1 MAVTYQPTKSAH
13 RLNGRSRLVDLTSN
27 ALLLAVLWVA
37 YSTVRGL
44 TAGAYTTAANNAET
58 ILRLQQSLGLPDE
71 ATIQAALLG
80 HTWLFKGANLYYIG
94 VHFPITIAFLT
105 WTWRNHHDKFARVR
119 NALIA
124 TTAAAL
130 AIHVV
135 YPLKPPRMMRG
146 FVDTARVFGPDPYQL
161 SISGGA
167 NQLAAMPSL
176 HFGWALL
183 IALGAIWAGHS
194 PRRWLMLVHPVVT
207 LAVVVLTANHYWID
221 AIAAAAIVAVAWLL
235 TRPSR
240 KRRAAER
247 FSPAHQA
254 ASGEAACA
262 SSSGD
267 LGQSVS

>member
-1 MAVTYQPTKSAH
+1 MAVTYQTTDTAP
-13 RLNGRSRLVDLTSN
+13 RLNGRSRLIDLAGN
-27 ALLLAVLWVA
+27 ALLLSVLWLA
-37 YSTVRGL
+37 YSTVRGV
-44 TAGAYTTAANNAET
+44 TAGAYTTAANNAES
-58 ILRLQQSLGLPDE
+58 ILRLQQSLGLPNE
-71 ATIQAALLG
+71 ATIQAAVLG
-80 HTWLFKGANLYYIG
+80 QTWLLKGANLYYIG
-94 VHFPITIAFLT
+94 VHFPITIIFLT
-105 WTWRNHHDKFARVR
+105 WIWRNHHEKFARVR

-161 SISGGA
+161 SISSGA

-183 IALGAIWAGHS
+183 IALGAIWAGRS
-194 PRRWLMLVHPVVT
+194 SRRWLMLVHPVVT

-235 TRPSR
+235 TRPTR
-240 KRRAAER
+240 RRRAERSRSAHHAESR
-247 FSPAHQA
+247 
-254 ASGEAACA
+254 EAACEPSLGA
-262 SSSGD
+262 F
-267 LGQSVS
+267 GQSV